1 MINKVAV
8 VGAGI
13 MGHGIAQVFAHKGCS
28 VLLHDVDNSILN
40 AALEKIKSNLKLYVD
55 LGLEQEAVIDEVMS
69 RITLTTRLTDA
80 VAEVQFVIEAVPEN
94 LKLKIEIFKTIDEA
108 TQDFVIMA
116 SNTSSLSITEI
127 SKSVKKSDRL
137 LMTHWFNPP
146 YLIPVVEV
154 VKGESTSEETFS
166 LTFKFLKDMGK
177 EPVHVMKQI
186 PGLLV
191 NRIQTAMFR
200 EIIGL
205 LEAGIAT
212 PEDIDKAVR
221 GSFGIRLAAIGPL
234 ATVDL
239 AGVDLWCTGAKNLY
253 PLLDVSQEPQRLLTT
268 MVEKG
273 FYGIKTNKG
282 FFEYL
287 DNQKNNIIKER
298 DVTLLKLLHVLYEDT
313 KKRS

>member
-8 VGAGI
+8 IGAGI
-13 MGHGIAQVFAHKGCS
+13 MGHGIAQVFAQKGCS
-28 VLLHDVDNSILN
+28 VMLHDVDYSILN
-40 AALEKIKSNLKLYVD
+40 GALDKIKSNLRLYID
-55 LGLEQEAVIDEVMS
+55 LGLEKETIIDDVMS
-69 RITLTTRLTDA
+69 QITLTTSLQDA
-80 VAEVQFVIEAVPEN
+80 VAQAQFIVEAVPEN
-94 LKLKIEIFKTIDEA
+94 LKLKIEIFKTIDAA

-116 SNTSSLSITEI
+116 SNTSTLSITEI
-127 SKSVKKSDRL
+127 GKSIKKSNRL

-146 YLIPVVEV
+146 YLIPVVEI
-154 VKGESTSEETFS
+154 VKGELTSQEVFSMTFE
-166 LTFKFLKDMGK
+166 FLKKIGK
-177 EPVHVMKQI
+177 EPVHVVKQI

-212 PEDIDKAVR
+212 AEDIDKAVK

-253 PLLDVSQEPQRLLTT
+253 PLLDVSQEPQALLTK

-273 FYGIKTNKG
+273 FHGIKTNKG
-282 FFEYL
+282 FFEYP
-287 DNQKNNIIKER
+287 NNIKNSII
-298 DVTLLKLLHVLYEDT
+298 
-313 KKRS
+313 